1 MHRTVKKVTEDIE
14 GLRFNTAVSA
24 LMVLTNGLLKVE
36 QVPKLAFEKLL
47 ALLNPFAPHIS
58 EELWARLGHPPSL
71 AHAAWPAY
79 DLALTVEDQVEVVVQ
94 VNGKIRARFETAK
107 GTDDETLKATA
118 QGLERIAE
126 LLAGQTIRRIIVV
139 QDKLVNIVI
148 G

>member
-1 MHRTVKKVTEDIE
+1 
-14 GLRFNTAVSA
+14 
-24 LMVLTNGLLKVE
+24 MVLTNGLLKVE
-36 QVPKLAFEKLL
+36 QVPKGAFEKLL

-58 EELWARLGHPPSL
+58 EELWERLGHPPSL
-71 AHAAWPAY
+71 ALAAWPAY

-94 VNGKIRARFETAK
+94 VNGKIRSRFETAK